1 MSRLPKQYAS
11 YKSLEKKD
19 DKPVYNCTFIKDGQH
34 KQQILENNYLVC
46 VYLYADWCEP
56 CKTIAPLFV
65 NLAQQYDD
73 HGHNQGG
80 KGKGKGKGGRGR
92 CILVKENT
100 DLNLTDKQLFTG
112 IPAFIFYVNGKLL
125 YNKDGSLATV
135 IGGKMEEVKKILDA
149 FRQGN

>member
-19 DKPVYNCTFIKDGQH
+19 DKPVYNCTVIKDGQH
-34 KQQILENNYLVC
+34 KHQILENNYLVC

-56 CKTIAPLFV
+56 CKKIAPRFAE
-65 NLAQQYDD
+65 LAQQYDD
-73 HGHNQGG
+73 HGHNHG
-80 KGKGKGKGGRGR
+80 KGGKGGRGR

-100 DLNLTDKQLFTG
+100 DLNLTDMSVING

-125 YNKDGSLATV
+125 ARKDGSLATV
-135 IGGKMEEVKKILDA
+135 IGNLDEVKGILDK
-149 FRQGN
+149 FRQGI

>member
-19 DKPVYNCTFIKDGQH
+19 GKPEYNCTFIKDGRH

-46 VYLYADWCEP
+46 VYLYGDWCEP

-65 NLAQQYDD
+65 NLAQQYDQVR
-73 HGHNQGG
+73 NQGG
-80 KGKGKGKGGRGR
+80 RGS
-92 CILVKENT
+92 CILVKENI
-100 DLNLTDKQLFTG
+100 DLDLTNKSLFTG

-125 YNKDGSLATV
+125 ARKDGSPLTV
-135 IGGKMEEVKKILDA
+135 IGGNFDEVKGILDK
-149 FRQGN
+149 FRQGI

>member
-19 DKPVYNCTFIKDGQH
+19 DKPVYNCTVIKDGLH

-46 VYLYADWCEP
+46 VDLYADWCEP
-56 CKTIAPLFV
+56 CKTIAPLFA
-65 NLAQQYDD
+65 NIAQQYDD

-80 KGKGKGKGGRGR
+80 RGR
-92 CILVKENT
+92 CILVKENI
-100 DLNLTDKQLFTG
+100 DLDLTNKSLFTG

-125 YNKDGSLATV
+125 YNKDGSLVNV
-135 IGGKMEEVKKILDA
+135 IGGNLEEVKKILDS
-149 FRQGN
+149 FRTR

>member
-11 YKSLEKKD
+11 YKSLEPKD
-19 DKPVYNCTFIKDGQH
+19 DKTKYNCTFIKDGHH
-34 KQQILENNYLVC
+34 KQQILENNYFVC

-56 CKTIAPLFV
+56 CKKIAPLFA

-80 KGKGKGKGGRGR
+80 KGKGGKGDHGR
-92 CILVKENT
+92 CILVKENI
-100 DLNLTDKQLFTG
+100 DLDLTNKSLFSG

-125 YNKDGSLATV
+125 ARKDGSLLTV
-135 IGGKMEEVKKILDA
+135 IGGNFDEVKGILDK
-149 FRQGN
+149 FRQGI